1 MARATA
7 LPSTTAPPRTPSQ
20 QRWVLA
26 LASVAS
32 VASLM
37 VALDALVVSTA
48 LSSIRRSLG
57 ASLGEVGWTVDA
69 YALSFA
75 VLLMAASALG
85 DRRGWAVGIYSAIT
99 GFR

>member
-1 MARATA
+1 
-7 LPSTTAPPRTPSQ
+7 
-20 QRWVLA
+20 VLA
-26 LASVAS
+26 LAS

-37 VALDALVVSTA
+37 VALDALIVSTA
-48 LSSIRRSLG
+48 LGSIRRSLN

-85 DRRGWAVGIYSAIT
+85 DRLGRRRVFTAGIALLPSPRLPAPWRRVRA
-99 GFR
+99 G

>member
-1 MARATA
+1 MATA
-7 LPSTTAPPRTPSQ
+7 TAPPSITAPPRTTSQ

-26 LASVAS
+26 LAS

-48 LSSIRRSLG
+48 LGSIRRSLG

-85 DRRGWAVGIYSAIT
+85 DRRWRVLL
-99 GFR
+99 RPR